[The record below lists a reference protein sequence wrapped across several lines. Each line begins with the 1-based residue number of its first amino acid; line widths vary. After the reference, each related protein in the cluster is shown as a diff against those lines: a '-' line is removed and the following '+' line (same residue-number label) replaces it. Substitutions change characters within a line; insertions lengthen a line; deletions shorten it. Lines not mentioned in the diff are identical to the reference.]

1 MSKMLIAI
9 GGNAIIQE
17 GQKGTIAEQKANIE
31 QSCAP
36 IVDLIEQ
43 GHQVVVTHGNGP
55 QVGNSIVKARM
66 SSDVLPMFPLDVYG
80 AESQGNLGYLIQQ
93 TITNMLASRGLDKK
107 AVSLVT
113 QVQVSEDDPAFNQPT
128 KPIGPFYTKEM
139 LDKAFAEGESFPYVE
154 DSGRGYRHVV
164 PSPIPSQIIEKDA
177 IEALLSKN
185 LTVVTVGGGGIPVVN
200 HDGQLKGVEA
210 VVDKDFASALLAAE
224 IGADYLFILTGVA
237 QVAVNFGKPDQRNLD
252 KMTLDEAVGYLNE
265 GQFPKGSMGPKIEA
279 AILFLKNGG
288 KNVIITSI
296 DKLTDAL
303 EGKSGTLIVPNADS
317 MNHKL
322 A

>member
-1 MSKMLIAI
+1 
-9 GGNAIIQE
+9 
-17 GQKGTIAEQKANIE
+17 
-31 QSCAP
+31 
-36 IVDLIEQ
+36 
-43 GHQVVVTHGNGP
+43 
-55 QVGNSIVKARM
+55 
-66 SSDVLPMFPLDVYG
+66 MFPLDVYG

-93 TITNMLASRGLDKK
+93 TITNMLASRGSNKK

-113 QVQVSEDDPAFNQPT
+113 QVQVSEDDPAFHQPT

-139 LDKAFAEGESFPYVE
+139 LDKAFAEGEAFPYVE

-164 PSPIPSQIIEKDA
+164 PSPVPSQIIEKDA

-185 LTVVTVGGGGIPVVN
+185 LTVITVGGGGIPVVN

-224 IGADYLFILTGVA
+224 IGADYLFILTGVS
-237 QVAVNFGKPDQRNLD
+237 QVAINFGKPNQMNLERI
-252 KMTLDEAVGYLNE
+252 TLDEATGYLNE

-296 DKLTDAL
+296 DKLADAL
-303 EGKSGTLIVPNADS
+303 EGKSGTWIVPNTDS
-317 MNHKL
+317 SNHKL
-322 A
+322 P

>member
-177 IEALLSKN
+177 IEALLSKD

-237 QVAVNFGKPDQRNLD
+237 QVAVNFGKPDQKNLD
-252 KMTLDEAVGYLNE
+252 KITLDEAVGYLNE

-296 DKLTDAL
+296 DKLTDAM

-317 MNHKL
+317 MDHKL